1 MYGIKINILRF
12 HARVNSIYLLEDN
25 YFLAINISK
34 PTSVSMKMLF
44 HSPNREFSVIN
55 SREPLKLSFVNW
67 SSMTFTQFNVFDTT
81 RHMNHLSLQCSSTF
95 SSLLQTP
102 SLIEIHPESE
112 KPRTLIKLKWI
123 DFQSQSIISTL
134 KDGETGQNVINF
146 YCKRQDNNREK
157 HCQKA

>member
-1 MYGIKINILRF
+1 MFCFTFGISIYYLNSTDWEDKTQKIELLVMYGIKINILRF

-67 SSMTFTQFNVFDTT
+67 SSMTFTQFNVFDAS
-81 RHMNHLSLQCSSTF
+81 HESFVLAICSSTF

-112 KPRTLIKLKWI
+112 KPEL
-123 DFQSQSIISTL
+123 
-134 KDGETGQNVINF
+134 
-146 YCKRQDNNREK
+146 
-157 HCQKA
+157 

>member
-81 RHMNHLSLQCSSTF
+81 RHMNHLSLQFVPPPSPLSYRRHLWLRF
-95 SSLLQTP
+95 IQKVKSLNFNLTWMNRR
-102 SLIEIHPESE
+102 SVTIHHQY
-112 KPRTLIKLKWI
+112 T
-123 DFQSQSIISTL
+123 
-134 KDGETGQNVINF
+134 
-146 YCKRQDNNREK
+146 KRWRNWTKCHQFLL
-157 HCQKA
+157 

>member
-1 MYGIKINILRF
+1 MFCFTFGISIYYLNSTDSEDKTQKNSLLVMYGIKINILRF

-81 RHMNHLSLQCSSTF
+81 RHMNHLSLQFVPPPSPLSYRRHLWLRF
-95 SSLLQTP
+95 IQKVKSL
-102 SLIEIHPESE
+102 E
-112 KPRTLIKLKWI
+112 TLI
-123 DFQSQSIISTL
+123 
-134 KDGETGQNVINF
+134 
-146 YCKRQDNNREK
+146 
-157 HCQKA
+157 